1 MVSKSRQ
8 QQLELLSVGAPYGR
22 GIDHDKHFTI
32 GVVLLVLAAYGWYR
46 GYVAYGYAL
55 QRLRMPIIVEPLVTT
70 IHINTARK
78 VELCLLPGV
87 GPKLA
92 QAIIDFRASH
102 GPIRKWEELDQVK
115 GIGPKTI
122 ENIKVYASLD

>member
-8 QQLELLSVGAPYGR
+8 QQLAQLYVGAPYGR
-22 GIDHDKHFTI
+22 GIDHDKYSTI
-32 GVVLLVLAAYGWYR
+32 GILLLVLAAFGWYR

-55 QRLRMPIIVEPLVTT
+55 QRQQPAVVEPFSTT
-70 IHINTARK
+70 IHINSARK

-92 QAIIDFRASH
+92 QAILDFRAAH
-102 GPIRKWEELDQVK
+102 GPIRTWEQLDEVK

-122 ENIKVYASLD
+122 EEIKVYASLE

>member
-8 QQLELLSVGAPYGR
+8 QQLEQLYVGAPYGR
-22 GIDHDKHFTI
+22 GIDHDKYSTI
-32 GVVLLVLAAYGWYR
+32 GVVLLVLATFGWYR
-46 GYVAYGYAL
+46 SYVAHGYAV
-55 QRLRMPIIVEPLVTT
+55 QRQQQPAEIVPFSTT
-70 IHINTARK
+70 IHINSARK

-92 QAIIDFRASH
+92 QAILDFRAAH
-102 GPIRKWEELDQVK
+102 GPIRTWEELDQVK

-122 ENIKVYASLD
+122 EAIKVYASLE